1 MRRPPPRLVTVAI
14 PSRDTAA
21 TLGEQLAALA
31 AQTYAGAVEVLLC
44 DNGSTD
50 GSDALALRWAD
61 RLDLRVVRVPEP
73 GISNVRNAALVEAR
87 GELVAFCDGDDVVAP
102 GWLAALVAA
111 ALDADLVGG
120 RLDDTALNPPEVVA
134 WRGALPVDAPL
145 RPLGFLPLAPG
156 ASFAVWRD
164 VATDVGGWDP
174 GYVGGSEDV
183 DFSWRVQLAGRTF
196 AYAPDA
202 VVAYRYRPDAR
213 ALYRQFFRY
222 GRTEARLQRRFAG
235 HLPRHSLRNLAGT
248 WKALLRQAPRLLGRD
263 VVAIATRR
271 EYAYHWGRLAGSLRE
286 RTLLP

>member
-1 MRRPPPRLVTVAI
+1 MTVAI

-21 TLGEQLAALA
+21 TLPAQLDALA
-31 AQTYAGAVEVLLC
+31 AQAYDGAFEVVLC

-50 GSDALALRWAD
+50 GSDALALEWAG

-87 GELVAFCDGDDVVAP
+87 GDLLAFCDGDDVVAP

-111 ALDADLVGG
+111 AGAADLVAG
-120 RLDDTALNPPEVVA
+120 RLDDTSLNPPEVVA
-134 WRGALPVDAPL
+134 WRGPLPVDEPL

-164 VATDVGGWDP
+164 VAMDVGGWDP

-202 VVAYRYRPDAR
+202 VVAYRYRPDRR
-213 ALYRQFFRY
+213 ALYRQFYRY
-222 GRTEARLQRRFAG
+222 GHTEARLQRRFAG
-235 HLPRHSLRNLAGT
+235 HLPRHSVRNLAGT
-248 WKALLRQAPRLLGRD
+248 WKALLRQAPRLRGTGPD
-263 VVAIATRR
+263 AVALKR
-271 EYAYHWGRLAGSLRE
+271 EYAYHWGRLVGSLRE